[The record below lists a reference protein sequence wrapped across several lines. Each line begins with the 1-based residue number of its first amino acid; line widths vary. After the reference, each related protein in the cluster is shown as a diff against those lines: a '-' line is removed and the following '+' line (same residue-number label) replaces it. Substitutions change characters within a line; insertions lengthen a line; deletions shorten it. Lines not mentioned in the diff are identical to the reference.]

1 MPASVDR
8 LNALNIG
15 LMLFAMAAAFAAPFY
30 LFLLAYA
37 ILGPLHY
44 LTEISWLHDR
54 RYFAPSPLHRR
65 GWLTLL
71 LATGG
76 VMVVGYVSDLLSRP
90 LSPAAE
96 IGMFLLVFA
105 AAGVVSFVRHPVNA
119 IAICAVA
126 GTGILFLSSSPMY
139 GVIAYLLMTI
149 VHVFVFTAIFILA
162 GAMRTRS
169 RSGYL
174 SLAVFA
180 GCTTAL
186 LLAKIPVW
194 QQAGT
199 EVRSLYSTFQQLNLI
214 LLQFTGWAAS
224 RLYGEAGIRIMRFIA
239 FAYTYHYLN
248 WFSKTSVIRWHEI
261 SPRRGVMIAAGWLSC
276 LAAYAVSF
284 RTGFAVSYCLS
295 VLHVMLEFP
304 LNHQAMA
311 GVFGISPA
319 RSVEA
324 KVALQPR
331 ARRAVARG

>member
-8 LNALNIG
+8 LNALNIA
-15 LMLFAMAAAFAAPFY
+15 LMLLAMGAAFAAPFH

-54 RYFAPSPLHRR
+54 RYFAQSAMHRR

-76 VMVVGYVSDLLSRP
+76 VMAAGYVSDLLSHP
-90 LSPAAE
+90 IPPTAE

-119 IAICAVA
+119 VAVCAVA
-126 GTGILFLSSSPMY
+126 GIGILFLSSSPAY
-139 GVIAYLLMTI
+139 GVIAYLLITI

-162 GAMRTRS
+162 GAIKTRS

-174 SLAVFA
+174 SFA
-180 GCTTAL
+180 IFVGCAAAL
-186 LLAKIPVW
+186 LLARIPLW
-194 QQAGT
+194 QEAGT

-214 LLQFTGWAAS
+214 LLQFTGSGAS
-224 RLYGEAGIRIMRFIA
+224 RMYGEAGIRIMRFIA

-261 SPRRGVMIAAGWLSC
+261 SPRRSVMIGAGWLAC
-276 LAAYAVSF
+276 LAAYAISF

-311 GVFGISPA
+311 AVFGMSPA
-319 RSVEA
+319 RREEPR
-324 KVALQPR
+324 VALPR
-331 ARRAVARG
+331 ARRA